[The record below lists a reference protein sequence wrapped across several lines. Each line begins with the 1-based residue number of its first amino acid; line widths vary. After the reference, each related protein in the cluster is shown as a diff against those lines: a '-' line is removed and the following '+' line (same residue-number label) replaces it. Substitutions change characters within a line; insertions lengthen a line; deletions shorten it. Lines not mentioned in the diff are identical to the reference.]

1 MAAIHTGSPPLPVN
15 LDLMDSEVVRSG
27 LARAAHRLAR
37 RGLVIGTGGN
47 LSVRVDDLVFTT
59 PSGADL
65 DEVTPEQ
72 MVVTDLDG
80 DVVEETDYR
89 PTSELLLHLE
99 IYRST
104 DALAVVHAHPIAS
117 IAVANLVDE
126 LPAVHYTAALLG
138 GAIRVS
144 PHEIFGTQELT
155 DAVARALTERT
166 AALMR
171 NHGSVAYGETLGTA
185 CERIELVE
193 WLSEIYLRTA
203 AAGGGATLSQE
214 QLVQVA
220 LAAAQRGYSP
230 IGRR

>member
-1 MAAIHTGSPPLPVN
+1 MAAIHSGSPPLPVN
-15 LDLMDSEVVRSG
+15 LDIMDSDVVRSE
-27 LARAAHRLAR
+27 LARAANRLAR

-47 LSVRVDDLVFTT
+47 LSARIDGVVITT

-65 DEVTPEQ
+65 EEVTPEQ
-72 MVVTDLDG
+72 LVVTDLDG
-80 DVVEETDYR
+80 RILEETDYT

-104 DALAVVHAHPIAS
+104 DAAAVVHAHPIAS

-138 GAIRVS
+138 GAVRVA

-155 DAVARALTERT
+155 DAVALALSERT

-171 NHGSVAYGETLGTA
+171 NHGSVAYGESLETA
-185 CERIELVE
+185 CKRIELVE
-193 WLSEIYLRTA
+193 WLAEIYLRTA
-203 AAGGGATLSQE
+203 AVGKGATLDQE

-220 LAAAQRGYSP
+220 IAAAQRGYSP
-230 IGRR
+230 ISRG

>member
-1 MAAIHTGSPPLPVN
+1 VAAIFTRSPPPPDN
-15 LDLMDSEVVRSG
+15 LIVMDSEAVREG
-27 LARAAHRLAR
+27 LAVAAARLAT

-47 LSVRVDDLVFTT
+47 LSVRDGDRVFTT

-65 DEVTPEQ
+65 AQVTADQ

-80 DVVEETDYR
+80 TVIEDTDHK

-104 DALAVVHAHPIAS
+104 DAAAVVHAHPIAS

-138 GAIRVS
+138 GAVRVA
-144 PHEIFGTQELT
+144 PHEIFGTQALT
-155 DAVARALTERT
+155 DAVAAALAERT

-171 NHGSVAYGETLGTA
+171 NHGSVAYGESLATA

-193 WLSEIYLRTA
+193 WQAEIYLRTA
-203 AAGGGATLSQE
+203 AVGPGATLTQE

-220 LAAAQRGYSP
+220 VAAAERGYSP
-230 IGRR
+230 LRRK